1 VISKLS
7 EVQQQLQDD
16 MDMVVE
22 WTTENRM
29 VLNASKT
36 IKALLVA
43 GKRLEKKLRDTKL
56 IITVSG
62 KEIEQVTSQKLL
74 GLKLDKNLYR

>member
-36 IKALLVA
+36 IQALLVA